1 MNQDIIENIKQSFI
15 TYFGFSQKKEI
26 ESLFEEIIII
36 LWDFNDN
43 GEINFVYDNKDTEY
57 SNKLKKY
64 LKENNRE
71 IIVEGLEGFSLPES
85 NVPVIFANSK
95 SDTIIA
101 VLIHELLHQLL
112 GKKLSKMATLEHDF
126 LVELIIEYATKDILN
141 IYNSDLSQ
149 NNKQFSTYLL
159 LDEVLDFPLKS
170 IYQQLINEIKNDAT
184 VINKIVGIEN
194 RVSLSVYF
202 QDLLDKALT
211 CDRERSFKEQYGD
224 GVNEYSHVVK
234 EIKESILQS
243 AYDYRCGNKPF
254 ERT

>member
-1 MNQDIIENIKQSFI
+1 MNQDIIEKIKQSFI
-15 TYFGFSQKKEI
+15 AYFDFSQKGEI

-43 GEINFVYDNKDTEY
+43 GEINFVYDSKETVY
-57 SNKLKKY
+57 SNI
-64 LKENNRE
+64 LKEYMKENYRE
-71 IIVEGLEGFSLPES
+71 ILVEGLEGFSLSES
-85 NVPVIFANSK
+85 KIPVIFAYSK

-112 GKKLSKMATLEHDF
+112 EKKINTVRILEHDF
-126 LVELIIEYATKDILN
+126 LVELIIEYATKDILD
-141 IYNSDLSQ
+141 IYNRALNQ

-170 IYQQLINEIKNDAT
+170 IYQQLINEIKNEAT
-184 VINKIVGIEN
+184 VINKIVGIVN

-202 QDLLDKALT
+202 QDLLDKALI
-211 CDRERSFKEQYGD
+211 CDRERSFKEQYAD
-224 GVNEYSHVVK
+224 CVNEYSHEVK
-234 EIKESILQS
+234 KIKESILQS

-254 ERT
+254 ERK